1 MGWVLANT
9 SFDLRTIADEIT
21 ARCLGTS
28 RRCGK
33 RGMASRFNNGMFA
46 PLNLRDSITCNR
58 SLRSESDP
66 SGEPGVGNLSGVE
79 VEMTKM

>member
-1 MGWVLANT
+1 MANT
-9 SFDLRTIADEIT
+9 SFDLRTIADEIR

-33 RGMASRFNNGMFA
+33 SGMASRFNNGIFA
-46 PLNLRDSITCNR
+46 PLNLRDSIACNR
-58 SLRSESDP
+58 SLLSELGP
-66 SGEPGVGNLSGVE
+66 HGEPGVGNLSGAE